1 MSNTTPR
8 RLIAALKAVGLAP
21 VAKNASTD
29 ADKKR
34 LALAP
39 PDGLAL
45 LQVALRTVAGDP
57 LSRRGRSHHGSVTRV
72 DEQGDTKRA
81 VYDAA
86 MACDVGY
93 FNEVAKKGRNR
104 RTRRAMLR
112 ATRVLQ
118 PKEARPRE
126 YRPIDI
132 PSERGR
138 ILANNVIDQI
148 ETAVERCLAN
158 SVIGFRSPR
167 DVAGDIK
174 LPRGT
179 TIQDVF
185 AMRVQRELRD
195 RPYAVLVDLP
205 DAFGN
210 LPHRVVLAALTEVG
224 LSRRDARLVRDLV
237 TINAREANGGIVTS
251 RMSAKGRVG
260 ISQGASLSSLVF
272 NLAFNYLL
280 RRVRAHGP
288 WLSCCYGDGLVLL
301 AKDEAEARAA
311 FASFRREAGDLGFK
325 IRGLVTDA
333 TDKTS
338 KGTRILDT
346 RREPLRLIKSFL
358 VTQKNIDL
366 TGKYLDEVVKVL
378 REKKVTTISHA
389 QKVSPSK
396 CISKVFLRRL
406 VEREGTDH
414 GQDRGLTP
422 TAAPMAPTSAEPET
436 LSGDAK
442 SSTREESYPSLP
454 VYSAGS
460 GVPTADRID
469 MEPAPTPFCTATGET
484 LPAAETTTT
493 GALPSG
499 VGTVSVDPTA
509 SSPGIMPEE
518 NQPGRVSEGGTT
530 SVGIREPVTR
540 VLMGAS
546 RSDRR
551 DAPIA
556 LTVAVLDP
564 DHRQTLREGRRLKVG
579 DRYQG
584 TNLDLGFMGEVPA
597 RLQGEVLQQCLRLSS
612 WGGRASVVV
621 SVGALW
627 VAVLELAGDPF
638 IDGWKVTSRKYI
650 EGRMVL
656 TFKRSSSPKVCPPAA
671 RVPPMAD
678 LVIESVRVSRSE
690 AHTHHVNYTINGTRD
705 QATEVV
711 PGVSPSATTLLA
723 AARVVASI
731 APVTVALPATRGWP
745 GLILDGPHQAKR
757 ATHPLLH
764 DAMQVLRR
772 WRWKVAGQWLLGA
785 ATGTR

>member
-1 MSNTTPR
+1 MSNATLR

-21 VAKNASTD
+21 AAKD
-29 ADKKR
+29 ADTKR

-57 LSRRGRSHHGSVTRV
+57 LTRRGRSHHGSVIRV
-72 DEQGDTKRA
+72 DEQGHTKRA
-81 VYDAA
+81 VYDAV
-86 MACDVGY
+86 MACDVAY
-93 FNEVAKKGRNR
+93 FDEVAKRGRNR

-118 PKEARPRE
+118 PKEGREGRPKE

-138 ILANNVIDQI
+138 ILSNDVFDQI
-148 ETAVERCLAN
+148 ESAVERCLAN
-158 SVIGFRSPR
+158 SVIGFRSPG
-167 DVAGDIK
+167 DVDGGIK
-174 LPRGT
+174 LARGT

-210 LPHRVVLAALTEVG
+210 LPHRVVLAALNEVG

-272 NLAFNYLL
+272 NLAFNHLL
-280 RRVRAHGP
+280 RRVRAQGP
-288 WLSCCYGDGLVLL
+288 WLSFCYGDDLVLL
-301 AKDEAEARAA
+301 AKDEAEAREA
-311 FASFRREAGDLGFK
+311 FASFRREAHDLGFK
-325 IRGLVTDA
+325 IRGLVTDP

-338 KGTRILDT
+338 KGTRIFDT
-346 RREPLRLIKSFL
+346 RTEALPLIKSFL
-358 VTQKNIDL
+358 VTPKTIDL

-396 CISKVFLRRL
+396 CVSKVFLRRL
-406 VEREGTDH
+406 VERKGTDH
-414 GQDRGLTP
+414 GQDRGHTP
-422 TAAPMAPTSAEPET
+422 TATPMAPTSAEPET
-436 LSGDAK
+436 LSGNAK
-442 SSTREESYPSLP
+442 SSTREESHLSLP

-460 GVPTADRID
+460 GVPTSDRID
-469 MEPAPTPFCTATGET
+469 MEPAPTPSCTATGET
-484 LPAAETTTT
+484 LPAAATTTT
-493 GALPSG
+493 EDSPSG
-499 VGTVSVDPTA
+499 VGTVFVDPTA
-509 SSPGIMPEE
+509 SSPGIPPGEH
-518 NQPGRVSEGGTT
+518 QIGRVFEGVTP
-530 SVGIREPVTR
+530 SVGTREPVTR

-546 RSDRR
+546 RSHHR

-556 LTVAVLDP
+556 LTVTVLYP

-579 DRYQG
+579 DLYQG

-597 RLQGEVLQQCLRLSS
+597 RLQGEVLRQCLRLSS
-612 WGGRASVVV
+612 RRGRASVVV
-621 SVGALW
+621 PVGALW
-627 VAVLELAGDPF
+627 VAVLELAGDPV

-650 EGRMVL
+650 QGQLVL
-656 TFKRSSSPKVCPPAA
+656 TFKRSSSREVCPPAA
-671 RVPPMAD
+671 QVRPKAD
-678 LVIESVRVSRSE
+678 LVIDSVGVSRSA
-690 AHTHHVNYTINGTRD
+690 AHTYSVNYTLSGTRG

-711 PGVSPSATTLLA
+711 PGVFLTATTLLA
-723 AARVVASI
+723 AAKVVAST
-731 APVTVALPATRGWP
+731 AQVTVALHATRGWP
-745 GLILDGPHQAKR
+745 GLLLDGPNQAKR
-757 ATHPLLH
+757 ATHPVLYE
-764 DAMQVLRR
+764 AVKVLRR
-772 WRWKVAGQWLLGA
+772 WRWMLVGQWLVGTR
-785 ATGTR
+785 TGTCS